1 MSVSDSTNTDDV
13 MNPNA
18 RTDAVDMGEDAF
30 SMSIVTMIR
39 ATPGVVQL
47 YPLAGHVPL
56 LSGALAAFQT
66 VVGGTSDLVAVEVTD
81 SRITAVRASIGIDS
95 TVTPALVLQQLCTS
109 IRHLLA
115 DRLSGTTGPLN
126 DTADQ
131 PLITL
136 TIARVSG

>member
-1 MSVSDSTNTDDV
+1 VSVSDSTNTDDV

-18 RTDAVDMGEDAF
+18 RTDAVDVGEDAF

-47 YPLAGHVPL
+47 YPPAGHIPL
-56 LSGALAAFQT
+56 LSGAIAALRNAA
-66 VVGGTSDLVAVEVTD
+66 GGTPDLVAVDATD
-81 SRITAVRASIGIDS
+81 GRITAVRASIGIDT

-115 DRLSGTTGPLN
+115 DHLSGTTDPLD